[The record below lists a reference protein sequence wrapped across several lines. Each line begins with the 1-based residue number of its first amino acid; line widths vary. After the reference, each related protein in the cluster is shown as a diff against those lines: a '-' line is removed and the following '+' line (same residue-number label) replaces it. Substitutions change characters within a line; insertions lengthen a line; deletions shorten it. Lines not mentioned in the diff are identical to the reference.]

1 MAKLFFQYDE
11 ITYFFD
17 TKLLKLYRMEGN
29 QSFEINNPEILWN
42 VRLFS
47 AEISRKQALEMVSE
61 RYPN

>member
-1 MAKLFFQYDE
+1 MAQLFFQYDE

-29 QSFEINNPEILWN
+29 QSFEINNPEILQN

-47 AEISRKQALEMVSE
+47 T
-61 RYPN
+61 